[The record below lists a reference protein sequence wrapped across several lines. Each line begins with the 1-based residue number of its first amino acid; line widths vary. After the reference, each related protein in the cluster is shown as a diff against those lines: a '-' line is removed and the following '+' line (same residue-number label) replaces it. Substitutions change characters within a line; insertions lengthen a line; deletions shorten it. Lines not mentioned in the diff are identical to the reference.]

1 MTKGGFIVCKNC
13 GKESNRY
20 FYDKVFRKMVCESCK
35 NKALEM
41 GIRFEFDY
49 EELK

>member
-1 MTKGGFIVCKNC
+1 MCANCSEKSTK
-13 GKESNRY
+13 Y

-35 NKALEM
+35 NKAIEM
-41 GIRFEFDY
+41 GIRFEFDF